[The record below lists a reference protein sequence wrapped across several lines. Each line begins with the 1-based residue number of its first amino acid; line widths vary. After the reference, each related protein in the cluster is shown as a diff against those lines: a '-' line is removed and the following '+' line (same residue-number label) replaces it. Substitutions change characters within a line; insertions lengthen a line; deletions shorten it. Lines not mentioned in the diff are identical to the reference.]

1 MVDEV
6 RPGDRVTITGIFKVM
21 GQRVKPN
28 QRKLKNVYRTYI
40 DVITYTKQDASHIN
54 LKDSDA
60 DKNDQAI
67 ANKMEV
73 GDVDVEN

>member
-21 GQRVKPN
+21 GIRVKPN

-40 DVITYTKQDASHIN
+40 DVITYTKVDVSRVT

-60 DKNDQAI
+60 
-67 ANKMEV
+67 NKM
-73 GDVDVEN
+73 DHNL